1 MNEII
6 FEMAR
11 IGMRHA
17 SIASS
22 LGLTLHTLRKFYV
35 RELLNGAT
43 ESEIDARLHHR
54 KPKSTPNRSTP
65 KPPKEPDFPKPKF
78 DRVVFHVYN
87 NEGEPNIQC

>member
-6 FEMAR
+6 FELAK

-17 SIASS
+17 TIAHS

-43 ESEIDARLHHR
+43 EAEIDACLRR
-54 KPKSTPNRSTP
+54 KPKSAPKSAA
-65 KPPKEPDFPKPKF
+65 KPPKEPAPKPGKLN
-78 DRVVFHVYN
+78 RVVFRVYN
-87 NEGEPNIQC
+87 NDGEPNELC

>member
-6 FEMAR
+6 FEMAK

-17 SIASS
+17 TIAHS

-35 RELLNGAT
+35 RELLNGVIEA
-43 ESEIDARLHHR
+43 EIDDCLRR
-54 KPKSTPNRSTP
+54 KPKTPAKSAP
-65 KPPKEPDFPKPKF
+65 KPPKEPAVPLKPKF
-78 DRVVFHVYN
+78 DRVVFSVYN